1 MGSGIGNTELRTPID
16 IQVFIMSFSR
26 SNKGSVGPEQ
36 NVNTLRSPG
45 FLASSLSKSAA
56 DKMMWSLWTMG
67 EDDQSQEETDFKPE
81 GKQVKNYSPAIRD
94 QQEKNGSSG
103 FSLKGHTD
111 GERRGGSAES
121 SSWGTGRTSLAGR
134 GRQRKNSETIFNLEY

>member
-26 SNKGSVGPEQ
+26 SNKGSVGSEK
-36 NVNTLRSPG
+36 NVNSLRSPG
-45 FLASSLSKSAA
+45 LLASSLSKSAA

-67 EDDQSQEETDFKPE
+67 EDDESQDETDFKPE
-81 GKQVKNYSPAIRD
+81 GKQVKNLSPAIRD
-94 QQEKNGSSG
+94 QQEKIGSSG

-121 SSWGTGRTSLAGR
+121 SSWGTGRGSLGGR
-134 GRQRKNSETIFNLEY
+134 GTQRKNS